1 MLLQVT
7 NIGGQQIFQSG
18 GQQYLIV
25 NKAGSGGRIQIVD
38 QQDSAA
44 TRESGVLGE
53 DGRGNCDVFE
63 PRIIASIVFQ
73 MQSEGGR
80 SSRDNQATAKYLT
93 T

>member
-44 TRESGVLGE
+44 SRESGVLGE
-53 DGRGNCDVFE
+53 DGRVADVFE